1 LTKAIYAI
9 TSSYSNKNKITE
21 ILLAGRSSELHYIQ
35 DKISDNLGDLLHVNL
50 MKSYGKISKHAAQG
64 AAFIANG
71 LLGGEFE
78 PIISNLK
85 IKEAKGSILDDIYIP
100 FDINNY

>member
-1 LTKAIYAI
+1 EQIK
-9 TSSYSNKNKITE
+9 SNVK
-21 ILLAGRSSELHYIQ
+21 
-35 DKISDNLGDLLHVNL
+35 DLFPVNQ
-50 MKSYGKISKHAAQG
+50 MKSYGKKSKHAAQG

-78 PIISNLK
+78 PIIRNLK

-100 FDINNY
+100 FDKNKL

>member
-9 TSSYSNKNKITE
+9 SSSYSNKNKITE
-21 ILLAGRSSELHYIQ
+21 ILLAGRSSELQYIKEQ
-35 DKISDNLGDLLHVNL
+35 ISFNLDNLFPVNQ
-50 MKSYGKISKHAAQG
+50 MKSYSNISKHAAQG

-85 IKEAKGSILDDIYIP
+85 IKEAKGSILDDLYIP
-100 FDINNY
+100 FDKNNY